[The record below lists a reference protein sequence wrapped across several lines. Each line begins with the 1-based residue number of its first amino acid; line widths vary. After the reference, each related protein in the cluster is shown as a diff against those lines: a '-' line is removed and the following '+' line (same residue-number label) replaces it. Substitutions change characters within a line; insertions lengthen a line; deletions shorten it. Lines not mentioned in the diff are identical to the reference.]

1 MRSEES
7 PQTHLVGSA
16 LVLRVLARIA
26 IKGAAGGSAGL
37 EQSEFSVPGQI
48 KIPCA
53 TQLAGSAHCLQRKP
67 NYAAKLCRDR
77 AASSCKS
84 ADCGPEIKSF
94 MRSDQPLDL
103 FIAIEL

>member
-1 MRSEES
+1 MRSERK
-7 PQTHLVGSA
+7 PTDALGRIG
-16 LVLRVLARIA
+16 LVLRVLARVA

-67 NYAAKLCRDR
+67 NYAAKLRRDR

-84 ADCGPEIKSF
+84 PDCGPEIKSF
-94 MRSDQPLDL
+94 MRSDQRLDL